1 MNEINDLLFFA
12 SVVEHKGFSAAATRF
27 DLFSRSAVAAVTE
40 MQVINLDTRD
50 RPKLGCGLL
59 SYLHHITNQTLV

>member
-27 DLFSRSAVAAVTE
+27 DLFGRSVVEAVTE
-40 MQVINLDTRD
+40 TQVISLDTRD
-50 RPKLGCGLL
+50 RTKLGCGLL
-59 SYLHHITNQTLV
+59 SYFHHTTNQTLV